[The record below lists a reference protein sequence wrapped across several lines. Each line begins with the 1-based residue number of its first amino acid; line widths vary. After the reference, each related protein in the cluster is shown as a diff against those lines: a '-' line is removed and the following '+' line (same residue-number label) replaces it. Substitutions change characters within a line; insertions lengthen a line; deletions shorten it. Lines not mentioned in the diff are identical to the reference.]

1 MLFCHYDALHTIF
14 FFFSEIFRPHPPPL
28 QVGTKKYVDLLAR
41 AGWTEY
47 MQ

>member
-14 FFFSEIFRPHPPPL
+14 FFSLRFSGHTHHPL